1 MTTMERNDIM
11 MLNNII
17 YRLYDSDDFTLT
29 RKKLLSQLQQL
40 IPFSY
45 GSILLSDLD
54 PIRPGFKDPICQP
67 EEFRSVEEKYIKIAA
82 KDHTQW
88 TMDSGYAVVICES
101 KVLPDHKRLNTPI
114 YQECYRQY
122 QIYDT
127 LQANITYNN
136 IFLGV
141 LTLYRTRQDGTFT
154 DDELSYLRMIGYHL
168 NRLFYR
174 TMLPASRSDHRAAR
188 KELLQEQYSLTARE
202 GEILSLL
209 LDGLPEADICK
220 ALNITAATLKKHM
233 QHIYRK
239 LDISSRWELLRFK
252 S

>member
-1 MTTMERNDIM
+1 MERNDIM

-17 YRLYDSDDFTLT
+17 YHLYDSDDFMLT
-29 RKKLLSQLQQL
+29 RKKLLSQLQLL

-54 PIRPGFKDPICQP
+54 PIRPGFKEPVCQP
-67 EEFRSVEEKYIKIAA
+67 EEFRCVEEKYIKIAS

-114 YQECYRQY
+114 YQECYRKY

-136 IFLGV
+136 TFLGV
-141 LTLYRTRQDGTFT
+141 LTLYRTRQDGAFT
-154 DDELSYLRMIGYHL
+154 DDELSYVRMIGYHL

-174 TMLPASRSDHRAAR
+174 IMVSQGSSDKRSERT
-188 KELLQEQYSLTARE
+188 ELLQEHYSLTGRE
-202 GEILSLL
+202 REILTLL
-209 LDGLPEADICK
+209 LDGLTDTDICE
-220 ALNITAATLKKHM
+220 ALNITSATLRKHM

-239 LDISSRWELLRFK
+239 LGISSRWELLRFK
-252 S
+252 N